1 MMSGS
6 KAIVTEPAENYYDST
21 LDILQRKILIK
32 VKLSNMKMSHNI
44 LLNFLYALTVFFHIF
59 LTPYAKISHMDYGRT
74 SMRYGM
80 RVWFTIYVISRKKSI
95 AYNGKIC

>member
-1 MMSGS
+1 MSGS

-44 LLNFLYALTVFFHIF
+44 LLNFLYSYGFLSYFSDSLRKNLT
-59 LTPYAKISHMDYGRT
+59 YGL
-74 SMRYGM
+74 
-80 RVWFTIYVISRKKSI
+80 W
-95 AYNGKIC
+95 